1 MESSSID
8 VMEAIRPAGQLYLE
22 GRFEEALSVVEI
34 VWNQLPS
41 DKAKAPNA
49 YMAVEYAV
57 ALLLRLARLDEAHT
71 WAERGFAFREKRH
84 DLGEAEFLLAKVEYE
99 LGNFEEARRLLVV
112 ASKKSGGRMLRGE
125 DPKYKALIRGSAEG

>member
-1 MESSSID
+1 MASSSID
-8 VMEAIRPAGQLYLE
+8 VMEAIRPAGQLYTE
-22 GRFEEALSVVEI
+22 GRFEEALSVIEA
-34 VWNQLPS
+34 VWNELPA
-41 DKAKAPNA
+41 DKVEVSNA

-57 ALLLRLARLDEAHT
+57 VLLLRLARLGEARA

-99 LGNFEEARRLLVV
+99 LGNFEEARRLLIA

-125 DPKYKALIRGSAEG
+125 DPKYKALIRGSVEG